1 MEAQKKRWKV
11 KDLPMAESATLRDAL
26 NIHPLICALLWDR
39 GIRTFDEAK
48 SYFRPTVSDLHDPF
62 LMKNMQAAVDR
73 ILAAIDAGE
82 KILIYGDYDVDG
94 TTSVA
99 IVFDF
104 LQQIYDPAMLEY
116 YIPNR
121 YREGYGLSAQG
132 IDFAVEKGHS
142 LMILLDC
149 GIKSVDLIA
158 KARHLGIDTIIC
170 DHHFPGDTLPE
181 AIAILNPKQKE
192 CTYPYADL
200 CGCGVGFK
208 LIQAI
213 AINQNLPSET
223 YLHYLELVA
232 TAIAADIVPIAGE
245 NRTLA
250 FLGIKQ
256 VNTSPSTG
264 IKALMELSKSEKQ
277 IHISNLAFMIGP
289 RINAAGRMD
298 DAKKAVSLFIEKDLQ
313 KAREIAG
320 ILQIDNTSRKEA
332 DASITIE
339 ALDKIKHDPTYL
351 SKKST
356 VVFSSTWHK
365 GVIGIVASRLIDKFY
380 RPTVVLT
387 QSGELLAGSARSILG
402 FNIHSCLER
411 CSDLLVS
418 FGGHYFA
425 AGMTLRPENLEAF
438 CNRFESIAQ
447 EELISDMLIP
457 ELAIDGELELGEI
470 SNSYFNII
478 NQMEPFGP
486 ENPKPVFCI
495 RNLINLGCKIVK
507 EDHVRFE
514 LGKDGYRINGIG
526 FNMAELFKALNEP
539 KELDIVCTLDENNY
553 RGNTSIQLRV
563 MDFDI
568 AGKRRDQ
575 LLPVPEKI

>member
-1 MEAQKKRWKV
+1 
-11 KDLPMAESATLRDAL
+11 
-26 NIHPLICALLWDR
+26 
-39 GIRTFDEAK
+39 
-48 SYFRPTVSDLHDPF
+48 
-62 LMKNMQAAVDR
+62 
-73 ILAAIDAGE
+73 
-82 KILIYGDYDVDG
+82 
-94 TTSVA
+94 
-99 IVFDF
+99 
-104 LQQIYDPAMLEY
+104 
-116 YIPNR
+116 
-121 YREGYGLSAQG
+121 
-132 IDFAVEKGHS
+132 
-142 LMILLDC
+142 
-149 GIKSVDLIA
+149 
-158 KARHLGIDTIIC
+158 
-170 DHHFPGDTLPE
+170 
-181 AIAILNPKQKE
+181 
-192 CTYPYADL
+192 
-200 CGCGVGFK
+200 
-208 LIQAI
+208 
-213 AINQNLPSET
+213 
-223 YLHYLELVA
+223 LVA
-232 TAIAADIVPIAGE
+232 TAIAADIVPITGE

-256 VNTSPSTG
+256 VNTAPSTG

-298 DAKKAVSLFIEKDLQ
+298 DAKKAVSLFIEKDLE
-313 KAREIAG
+313 KARAIAG

-332 DASITIE
+332 DASITID
-339 ALDKIKHDPTYL
+339 ALDKINHDPTYL

-387 QSGELLAGSARSILG
+387 QSGELLAGSARSIPG
-402 FNIHSCLER
+402 FNIHNCLER

-447 EELISDMLIP
+447 QELTPDMLIP
-457 ELAIDGELELGEI
+457 ELTIDGELELGDI

-495 RNLINLGCKIVK
+495 RNLTNLGCKIVK

-514 LGKDGYRINGIG
+514 LGKDGFRINGIG
-526 FNMAELFKALNEP
+526 FNMAELFKTLNEP
-539 KELDIVCTLDENNY
+539 KELDIICTLDENNY

-563 MDFDI
+563 IDFDI